1 MKNTLFLAI
10 AAICFSVTSS
20 AQSTVDSIRA
30 KYQLQPMPEAL
41 TLEKTFPVIG
51 SYQLA
56 NATQSTTQSTSTT
69 ESTSTTPSTT
79 STEVQQAD
87 VTITL
92 DSVNKGIIWVEGLPQ
107 GKFKAYLKKSPAT
120 YRILAQKTASGKQI
134 PEGTLILDPSTNT
147 LNIALGKA
155 FDEADPAA
163 IFAAVSPDVTEAEVK
178 VKTKKSKTKSKV
190 AFYTA
195 NKIVATPTTTTS
207 VNTTTDQQQ

>member
-10 AAICFSVTSS
+10 AALCFSATVS

-30 KYQLQPMPEAL
+30 KYQLVPMPEPL

-56 NATQSTTQSTSTT
+56 NAQQSASVT
-69 ESTSTTPSTT
+69 
-79 STEVQQAD
+79 TEVQPANIS
-87 VTITL
+87 ITL
-92 DSVNKGIIWVEGLPQ
+92 DTANKGIIWVEGLPQ

-120 YRILAQKTASGKQI
+120 YWILAQKTESGKQI

-155 FDEADPAA
+155 FDDADPAA

-178 VKTKKSKTKSKV
+178 VKTNKSKSKSKV
-190 AFYTA
+190 RFYTA
-195 NKIVATPTTTTS
+195 NKVVATTANTNTS
-207 VNTTTDQQQ
+207 VNTTTEQPQQ